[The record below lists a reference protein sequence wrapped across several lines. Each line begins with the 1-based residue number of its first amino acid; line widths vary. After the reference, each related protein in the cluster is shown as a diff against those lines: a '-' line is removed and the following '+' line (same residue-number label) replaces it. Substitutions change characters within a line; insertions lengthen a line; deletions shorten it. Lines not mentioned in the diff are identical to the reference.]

1 MKKLLLVLIS
11 VLMVLSLA
19 ACGSGEKPADNPEPE
34 PVVEVDPKEI
44 DNNPHGKTEGRYLA
58 ISMPTLAAP
67 FYVQLCDLIEDQA
80 KAAGMQ
86 VTRESADG
94 NVSTQITQL
103 ENFKT
108 MGVTDLI
115 VCPVDEEAVKETL
128 VALRKDGMNI
138 HSFAFEFG
146 RDCSYYDSCTSANQK
161 AIGEQ
166 NVANANDWIAKTFP
180 DAVDKSVKTVIVSL
194 PNNEANIARAE
205 GLRTIADNPKVDLL
219 AEYEMTAEDMSQAQ
233 NFVDQMMIEHPDVQ
247 VVICHF
253 ASIAM
258 AVDEQLQAYR
268 NQLDVEHFAVFS
280 CDYDDTLAAK
290 MVSSLQNESFI
301 RATGTYNPAL
311 NLIFEVTMGQH
322 DSELSAEKIFFFPV
336 VSFTAEE
343 VAAAQ

>member
-1 MKKLLLVLIS
+1 MKKLFLLLIS
-11 VLMVLSLA
+11 MLMVLSLA

-86 VTRESADG
+86 VTCESADG
-94 NVSTQITQL
+94 NISTQITQL

-180 DAVDKSVKTVIVSL
+180 DAADKSVKTVIVSL

-233 NFVDQMMIEHPDVQ
+233 NCVDQRMIEHPDVQ

-280 CDYDDTLAAK
+280 CDYDDTLASK

-301 RATGTYNPAL
+301 RATGTYNPEL

-322 DSELSAEKIFFFPV
+322 DSELTAEKIFFFPV
-336 VSFTAEE
+336 VSFTAED

>member
-11 VLMVLSLA
+11 LLMVLSLA
-19 ACGSGEKPADNPEPE
+19 ACGGGTQPSEDPTPA
-34 PVVEVDPKEI
+34 PVDVDPKEI
-44 DNNPHGKTEGRYLA
+44 DNNPHGVTEGRFLA

-67 FYVQLCDLIEDQA
+67 FYVQLCDLIESQA
-80 KAAGMQ
+80 TEAGMK

-94 NVSTQITQL
+94 SVSTQITQL

-115 VCPVDEEAVKETL
+115 VCAVDEEAIKETL
-128 VALRKDGMNI
+128 VALREDGMNI

-180 DAVDKSVKTVIVSL
+180 DAEDKSVKTVIISL

-322 DSELSAEKIFFFPV
+322 DDELTAEKIFFFPV

>member
-1 MKKLLLVLIS
+1 MKKLFLLLIS
-11 VLMVLSLA
+11 MLMVLSLA
-19 ACGSGEKPADNPEPE
+19 ACGSGEKPADNPE

-180 DAVDKSVKTVIVSL
+180 DAADKSVKTVIVSL

-280 CDYDDTLAAK
+280 CDYDDTLASK

-301 RATGTYNPAL
+301 RATGTYNPEL

-322 DSELSAEKIFFFPV
+322 DSELTAEKIFFFPV

-343 VAAAQ
+343 LAEAQ

>member
-1 MKKLLLVLIS
+1 MKKLLLALLS
-11 VLMVLSLA
+11 LLMVVSLC
-19 ACGSGEKPADNPEPE
+19 ACASGEKPAEDAQQAA
-34 PVVEVDPKEI
+34 EVDPKEI
-44 DNNPHGKTEGRYLA
+44 DNNPHGETQGRYLA

-67 FYVQLCDLIEDQA
+67 FYVQLCDLIEEQA

-128 VALRKDGMNI
+128 IALRKEGMNV

-180 DAVDKSVKTVIVSL
+180 DAEDKSVKVCIVSL

-268 NQLDVEHFAVFS
+268 NQIDADHFAVFS
-280 CDYDDTLAAK
+280 CDYDDTLASK
-290 MVSSLQNESFI
+290 MISSLKNESFI
-301 RATGTYNPAL
+301 RATGTYNPEL

-322 DSELSAEKIFFFPV
+322 DDELTSEKIFFFPV
-336 VSFTAEE
+336 VSFTAED

>member
-1 MKKLLLVLIS
+1 MKKLFLLLIS
-11 VLMVLSLA
+11 MLMVLSLA
-19 ACGSGEKPADNPEPE
+19 ACGSGEKPADNPE

-86 VTRESADG
+86 VTCESADG
-94 NVSTQITQL
+94 NISTQITQL

-180 DAVDKSVKTVIVSL
+180 DAADKSVKTVIVSL

-280 CDYDDTLAAK
+280 CDYDDTLASK

-301 RATGTYNPAL
+301 RATGTYNPEL

-322 DSELSAEKIFFFPV
+322 DSELTAEKIFFFPV
-336 VSFTAEE
+336 VSFTAED

>member
-1 MKKLLLVLIS
+1 MKKLFLLLIS
-11 VLMVLSLA
+11 MLMVLSLT
-19 ACGSGEKPADNPEPE
+19 ACGSGEKPADNPE

-180 DAVDKSVKTVIVSL
+180 DAADKSVKTVIVSL

-280 CDYDDTLAAK
+280 CDYDDTLASK

-301 RATGTYNPAL
+301 RATGTYNPEL

-322 DSELSAEKIFFFPV
+322 DSELTAEKIFFFPV
-336 VSFTAEE
+336 VSFTAED

>member
-1 MKKLLLVLIS
+1 MKKLFLLLIS
-11 VLMVLSLA
+11 MLMVLSLA
-19 ACGSGEKPADNPEPE
+19 ACGSGEKPADNPE

-180 DAVDKSVKTVIVSL
+180 DAADKSVKTVIVSL

-280 CDYDDTLAAK
+280 CDYDDTLASK

-301 RATGTYNPAL
+301 RATGTYNPEL

-322 DSELSAEKIFFFPV
+322 DSELTAEKIFFFPV
-336 VSFTAEE
+336 VSFTAED

>member
-1 MKKLLLVLIS
+1 MKKLFLLLIS
-11 VLMVLSLA
+11 MLMVLSLA
-19 ACGSGEKPADNPEPE
+19 ACGSGEKPADNSE
-34 PVVEVDPKEI
+34 PVVEIDPKEI

-180 DAVDKSVKTVIVSL
+180 DAADKSVKTVIVSL

-280 CDYDDTLAAK
+280 CDYDDTLASK

-301 RATGTYNPAL
+301 RATGTYNPEL

-322 DSELSAEKIFFFPV
+322 DSELTAEKIFFFPV
-336 VSFTAEE
+336 VSFTAED